1 MLDLTLGQTRPIF
14 TAYLGILF
22 NARLVPEGE
31 KTPQSAWQHVRQ
43 DNLLRFV
50 NSTEGRI
57 NFLQTTEVRKNGGGN
72 AMLADCGRGC

>member
-14 TAYLGILF
+14 TTYLGILF

-31 KTPQSAWQHVRQ
+31 KTPQSEAGHVRQ
-43 DNLLRFV
+43 DNPLRFV
-50 NSTEGRI
+50 NSAKGRI
-57 NFLQTTEVRKNGGGN
+57 NFLQTTGVRKNGGGK